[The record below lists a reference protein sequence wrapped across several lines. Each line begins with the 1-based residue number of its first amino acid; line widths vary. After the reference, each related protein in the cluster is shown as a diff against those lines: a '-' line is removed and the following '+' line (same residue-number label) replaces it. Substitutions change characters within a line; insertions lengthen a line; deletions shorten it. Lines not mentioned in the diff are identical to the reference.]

1 MKNSV
6 EYLSKEMDDIACIKI
21 SKWRWFL
28 LEKISKL
35 LNVRENYPF
44 RWRYKNKNLS
54 LKKNDIND
62 YFEYI
67 YYLNLCLIQLTASV
81 ENLPKRLA
89 VNSTT

>member
-62 YFEYI
+62 DFEYI
-67 YYLNLCLIQLTASV
+67 YII
-81 ENLPKRLA
+81 
-89 VNSTT
+89 

>member
-44 RWRYKNKNLS
+44 RWRYKKQKS
-54 LKKNDIND
+54 FFKEERYK
-62 YFEYI
+62 
-67 YYLNLCLIQLTASV
+67 
-81 ENLPKRLA
+81 
-89 VNSTT
+89 